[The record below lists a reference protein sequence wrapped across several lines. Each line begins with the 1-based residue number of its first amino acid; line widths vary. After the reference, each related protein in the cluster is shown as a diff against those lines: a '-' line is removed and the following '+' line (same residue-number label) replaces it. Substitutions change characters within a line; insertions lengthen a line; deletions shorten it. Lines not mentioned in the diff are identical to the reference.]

1 MTYPLAIIGTEM
13 NEKQPLTM
21 KDIAAQLGV
30 SVATVSRALKNSPN
44 ISKKR
49 REMIQQYAR
58 EHDYYPNV
66 IAEQLRHS
74 RQKPSQIIGVILPE
88 IVHFYFASILSGIE
102 EKAKERGYRIM
113 VAQSHESY
121 EREVVI
127 CESFM
132 KNKVCGIIVSQAKDT
147 EHYDHFLKLVNGGI
161 PLVFYDR
168 ICPALNANRVVVD
181 DYQGAYKAVSYML
194 ETGCKR
200 VAFYGSSMNME
211 ISKNRFNGY
220 KDALYHHGLQPEEEL
235 IKQCDTRDAA
245 ESLTPS
251 MLRMANRPDGFF
263 AINDETAI
271 GILYTAKRMGLRVP
285 DDVAVCGFTDSERA
299 VSCDPMLT
307 TVKQDGHEVGAQAAD
322 VLIDLVEGNLSMD
335 HAEKRMVRTSLVVRG
350 TTR

>member
-1 MTYPLAIIGTEM
+1 M

-113 VAQSHESY
+113 VAQSRESY
-121 EREVVI
+121 EREVEI
-127 CESFM
+127 CESF
-132 KNKVCGIIVSQAKDT
+132 KTNKVCGIIVSQAKDT
-147 EHYDHFLKLVNGGI
+147 EQYDHFIKLVNSGI

-168 ICPALNANRVVVD
+168 ICPAINASRVVVD
-181 DYQGAYKAVSYML
+181 DYQAAYKAVGYMI

-200 VAFYGSSMNME
+200 VAFYVSNLNME
-211 ISKNRFNGY
+211 ISKNRLNGY
-220 KDALYHHGLQPEEEL
+220 KDALYHHGLTPDEKL
-235 IKQCDTRDAA
+235 IIQCDNPIDA
-245 ESLTPS
+245 EKITPTLLK
-251 MLRMANRPDGFF
+251 MKDRPDGFF

-271 GILYTAKRMGLRVP
+271 TVMYIAKKMGLKVP
-285 DDVAVCGFTDSERA
+285 EDVSVCGFTDSDRA

-307 TVKQDGHEVGAQAAD
+307 TVRQNGSEVGAQATD
-322 VLIDLVEGNLSMD
+322 VLIDMVEGKLPMD
-335 HAEKRMVRTSLVVRG
+335 RAEKRMVRTKLVVRG

>member
-1 MTYPLAIIGTEM
+1 M

-21 KDIAAQLGV
+21 KDIANHLGV

-88 IVHFYFASILSGIE
+88 IVHYYFASILSGIE

-113 VAQSHESY
+113 VAQSKEKY
-121 EREVVI
+121 DREVEI
-127 CESFM
+127 CESFK

-147 EHYDHFLKLVNGGI
+147 EHYDHFIKLVNGGI

-168 ICPALNANRVVVD
+168 ICPALNASRVVVD
-181 DYQGAYKAVSYML
+181 DYQGAYKAVSHMI

-200 VAFYGSSMNME
+200 VAFYGSNMNME
-211 ISKNRFNGY
+211 ISKNRLNGY
-220 KDALYHHGLQPEEEL
+220 KDALYHNGLQPDEKL
-235 IKQCDTRDAA
+235 IIQCDTREDA
-245 ESLTPS
+245 EKITPV
-251 MLRMANRPDGFF
+251 LLKKNNHPDGFF

-271 GILYTAKRMGLRVP
+271 GIMYSAKNLGLKVP
-285 DDVAVCGFTDSERA
+285 EDVSVCGFTDSDRA

-307 TVKQDGHEVGAQAAD
+307 TVHQNGEEVGAQATD
-322 VLIDLVEGNLSMD
+322 ILIDLVEGKLPMD
-335 HAEKRMVRTSLVVRG
+335 RAEKRMVRTRLVVRG
-350 TTR
+350 TTK

>member
-1 MTYPLAIIGTEM
+1 M

-21 KDIAAQLGV
+21 KDIAMQLGV

-44 ISKKR
+44 ISKQR

-102 EKAKERGYRIM
+102 EKAKARGYRIM
-113 VAQSHESY
+113 VAQSDESY
-121 EREVVI
+121 EREVEI

-147 EHYDHFLKLVNGGI
+147 EQYDHFKKLVNNGI

-168 ICPALNANRVVVD
+168 ICPALNASRVVVD
-181 DYQGAYKAVSYML
+181 DYQGAYKAVSYL
-194 ETGCKR
+194 IETGCKR
-200 VAFYGSSMNME
+200 VAFYGANMNMQ

-220 KDALYHHGLQPEEEL
+220 QDALYHHGLKPQDDL
-235 IKQCDTRDAA
+235 ILQCDNRDDA
-245 ESLTPS
+245 EKMTPAL
-251 MLRMANRPDGFF
+251 LRKKERPDGFF

-271 GILYTAKRMGLRVP
+271 GIMYTAKRMGFRVP

-307 TVKQDGHEVGAQAAD
+307 TVKQDGREVGSQATD
-322 VLIDLVEGNLSMD
+322 VLIDTVEGKLPMD
-335 HAEKRMVRTSLVVRG
+335 RAEKRMVRTKLVVRG

>member
-1 MTYPLAIIGTEM
+1 
-13 NEKQPLTM
+13 M

-113 VAQSHESY
+113 VAQSSESY
-121 EREVVI
+121 EREVEI
-127 CESFM
+127 CESFK

-147 EHYDHFLKLVNGGI
+147 EQYDHFIKLVSSGI

-168 ICPALNANRVVVD
+168 ICPAINASRVVVD
-181 DYQGAYKAVSYML
+181 DYQAAYKAVSYL
-194 ETGCKR
+194 IETGCKR
-200 VAFYGSSMNME
+200 VAFYVSNRNME
-211 ISKNRFNGY
+211 ISKNQRNGY
-220 KDALYHHGLQPEEEL
+220 KDALYHHGLQPDDKL
-235 IKQCDTRDAA
+235 IVQCDNPADA
-245 ESLTPS
+245 EKITPS
-251 MLRMANRPDGFF
+251 LLKMKDRPDGFF

-271 GILYTAKRMGLRVP
+271 SIMYTAKRMGLRVP

-299 VSCDPMLT
+299 ISCDPMLT
-307 TVKQDGHEVGAQAAD
+307 TVHQNGAEVGAQATD
-322 VLIDLVEGNLSMD
+322 VLIDMVEGKLPID
-335 HAEKRMVRTSLVVRG
+335 RVEKRMVRTRLVVRG
-350 TTR
+350 TTRNPVAKE

>member
-1 MTYPLAIIGTEM
+1 M

-49 REMIQQYAR
+49 REMIQQFAR

-113 VAQSHESY
+113 VAQSRESY
-121 EREVVI
+121 EREVEI
-127 CESFM
+127 CESFK

-147 EHYDHFLKLVNGGI
+147 EHYEHFIKLVDGGI

-168 ICPALNANRVVVD
+168 ICPALNASRVVVD
-181 DYQGAYKAVSYML
+181 DYQGAYKAVSHMI

-200 VAFYGSSMNME
+200 VAFFGSNMNME

-220 KDALYHHGLQPEEEL
+220 KDALYHHGLQPDEAL
-235 IKQCDTRDAA
+235 IKQCDTREDA
-245 ESLTPS
+245 EKITPDLLS
-251 MLRMANRPDGFF
+251 MKYRPDGFF

-271 GILYTAKRMGLRVP
+271 GILYTAKRMGLKVP
-285 DDVAVCGFTDSERA
+285 EEVAVCGFTDSERA
-299 VSCDPMLT
+299 VSRDPMLT
-307 TVKQDGHEVGAQAAD
+307 PVKQDCGEVGSQATD
-322 VLIDLVEGNLSMD
+322 ILIDLVDGKLPMD
-335 HAEKRMVRTSLVVRG
+335 RAEKRMVRTSLVVRG
-350 TTR
+350 TTK

>member
-1 MTYPLAIIGTEM
+1 M

-88 IVHFYFASILSGIE
+88 IVHYYFASILSGIE

-113 VAQSHESY
+113 VAQSKESY
-121 EREVVI
+121 EREVEI
-127 CESFM
+127 CESF
-132 KNKVCGIIVSQAKDT
+132 KQNKVCGIIVSQAKDT
-147 EHYDHFLKLVNGGI
+147 ERYDHFVKLVDSGI

-181 DYQGAYKAVSYML
+181 DYQGAYKAVSYMI

-200 VAFYGSSMNME
+200 VAFYGSNMSME

-220 KDALYHHGLQPEEEL
+220 KDALYHHGQQPEEEL
-235 IKQCDTRDAA
+235 IKQCDTREAA
-245 ESLTPS
+245 EQLTPT
-251 MLRMANRPDGFF
+251 MLRMKNRPDGFF

-271 GILYTAKRMGLRVP
+271 GIMYSAKKMGFRVP

-299 VSCDPMLT
+299 ISCDPMLT
-307 TVKQDGHEVGAQAAD
+307 TVRQDGEEVGVQAVD
-322 VLIDLVEGNLSMD
+322 VLIGLVEGDLSMD
-335 HAEKRMVRTSLVVRG
+335 HAEKRMVRTQLVVRG

>member
-1 MTYPLAIIGTEM
+1 MI
-13 NEKQPLTM
+13 EKQPLTM

-58 EHDYYPNV
+58 EHNYYPNV

-102 EKAKERGYRIM
+102 EKAKKRGYRIM
-113 VAQSHESY
+113 VAQSRESY
-121 EREVVI
+121 EREVEI

-147 EHYDHFLKLVNGGI
+147 EHYEHFMKLVDNGI

-168 ICPALNANRVVVD
+168 ICPALNASRVVVD
-181 DYQGAYKAVSYML
+181 DYQGTYKAVSYMI

-200 VAFYGSSMNME
+200 LAFFGANMNME
-211 ISKNRFNGY
+211 ISKNRLNGF
-220 KDALYHHGLQPEEEL
+220 KDALYHHGIQPDEQL
-235 IKQCDTRDAA
+235 IKQCDTRESA
-245 ESLTPS
+245 EEVTPQLLK
-251 MLRMANRPDGFF
+251 MKNRPDGFF

-271 GILYTAKRMGLRVP
+271 GIMYTAKRMGFRVP
-285 DDVAVCGFTDSERA
+285 DEVSVCGFTDSERA
-299 VSCDPMLT
+299 ISCDPMLT
-307 TVKQDGHEVGAQAAD
+307 TIKQDGVEVGSQATD
-322 VLIDLVEGNLSMD
+322 VLIDTVEGKLPMD
-335 HAEKRMVRTSLVVRG
+335 RAEKRMVRTQLVVRG
-350 TTR
+350 TTK

>member
-1 MTYPLAIIGTEM
+1 
-13 NEKQPLTM
+13 M

-88 IVHFYFASILSGIE
+88 IVHYYFASILSGIE

-113 VAQSHESY
+113 VAQSKESY
-121 EREVVI
+121 EREVEI
-127 CESFM
+127 CESF
-132 KNKVCGIIVSQAKDT
+132 KQNKVCGIIVSQAKDT
-147 EHYDHFLKLVNGGI
+147 ERYDHFVKLVDSGI

-181 DYQGAYKAVSYML
+181 DYQGAYKAVSYMI

-200 VAFYGSSMNME
+200 VAFYGSNMSME

-220 KDALYHHGLQPEEEL
+220 KDALYHHGQQPEEEL
-235 IKQCDTRDAA
+235 IKQCDTREAA
-245 ESLTPS
+245 EQLTPT
-251 MLRMANRPDGFF
+251 MLRMKNRPDGFF

-271 GILYTAKRMGLRVP
+271 GIMYSAKKMGFRVP

-299 VSCDPMLT
+299 ISCDPMLT
-307 TVKQDGHEVGAQAAD
+307 TVRQDGEEVGVQAVD
-322 VLIDLVEGNLSMD
+322 VLIGLVEGDLSMD
-335 HAEKRMVRTSLVVRG
+335 HAEKRMVRTQLVVRG

>member
-1 MTYPLAIIGTEM
+1 M

-113 VAQSHESY
+113 VAQSRESY
-121 EREVVI
+121 EREVEI
-127 CESFM
+127 CESFK

-147 EHYDHFLKLVNGGI
+147 EQYDHFIKLVNSGI

-168 ICPALNANRVVVD
+168 ICPALNASRVVVD
-181 DYQGAYKAVSYML
+181 DYQGAYNAVSHMI

-200 VAFYGSSMNME
+200 VAFYMSNLNME
-211 ISKNRFNGY
+211 ISKNRLNGY
-220 KDALYHHGLQPEEEL
+220 KDALYHHGLQPDES
-235 IKQCDTRDAA
+235 IIIQCDTREDA
-245 ESLTPS
+245 EKVTPRMLS
-251 MLRMANRPDGFF
+251 MKNRPDGFF

-271 GILYTAKRMGLRVP
+271 GIMYTAKNMGIRVP

-307 TVKQDGHEVGAQAAD
+307 TVHQNGSKVGEEATD
-322 VLIDLVEGNLSMD
+322 VLIDMVEGKLPMD
-335 HAEKRMVRTSLVVRG
+335 RAEKRMVRTKLIVRG
-350 TTR
+350 TTK